1 MDNAISPRV
10 AAGLR
15 AAQHDAVHVRDLG
28 MQSASDREVFALA
41 EREDR
46 VLVSADSDF
55 ATLLAM
61 RAQPKPSLV
70 LFRRGADRRSEAQL
84 ALLLGNLED
93 LAGDLQTGS
102 VVVRVI
108 KQVAELTW
116 PPYAAPEPFDPG
128 DACDEVPPRFEP
140 PKPRWPTPGGAARCR
155 SCRHAWHFVDPGN
168 GALVRPHQCIPCR
181 RRTRTPPRE
190 NPPR

>member
-15 AAQHDAVHVRDLG
+15 AAQHDAVHIRDLG

-70 LFRRGADRRSEAQL
+70 LFKRGADRRPEAQL
-84 ALLLGNLED
+84 ALLLDNLED

-102 VVVRVI
+102 VVVIEQARI
-108 KQVAELTW
+108 RIRLL
-116 PPYAAPEPFDPG
+116 PI
-128 DACDEVPPRFEP
+128 
-140 PKPRWPTPGGAARCR
+140 GG
-155 SCRHAWHFVDPGN
+155 
-168 GALVRPHQCIPCR
+168 
-181 RRTRTPPRE
+181 
-190 NPPR
+190 